1 MSCVPYPRHSANVLK
16 TEPRLSPTSLPSS
29 SPQPKEMDRVP
40 QVAMAEHGL
49 DAQAALY
56 GLCHL
61 DLGLQRE
68 CLSGSVSVYVG
79 LAKEQW
85 SNREA
90 HM

>member
-1 MSCVPYPRHSANVLK
+1 
-16 TEPRLSPTSLPSS
+16 
-29 SPQPKEMDRVP
+29 MDRVP
-40 QVAMAEHGL
+40 QVAMAERGL
-49 DAQAALY
+49 NAQVALC

-68 CLSGSVSVYVG
+68 RLSVSFSVYVG

-90 HM
+90 HMRRPGGGRVWLLEGTLTYTISGHRM